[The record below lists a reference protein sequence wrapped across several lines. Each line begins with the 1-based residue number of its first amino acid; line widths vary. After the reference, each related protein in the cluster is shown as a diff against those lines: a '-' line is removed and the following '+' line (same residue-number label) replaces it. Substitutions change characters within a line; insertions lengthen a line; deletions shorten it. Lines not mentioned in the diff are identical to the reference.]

1 MGTWGSLAVFR
12 GACVWRGG
20 DLEAHEL
27 GRPVGMAHVGSR
39 VTRVSWDLQEAFA
52 QARPPTQSKG
62 RTVMVRKD
70 IWGASGA

>member
-1 MGTWGSLAVFR
+1 MGTWGSLAVFW

-39 VTRVSWDLQEAFA
+39 VTRVSWDLQGA
-52 QARPPTQSKG
+52 QARPPTQSEG
-62 RTVMVRKD
+62 RTVMVRKGV
-70 IWGASGA
+70 WGASGA

>member
-27 GRPVGMAHVGSR
+27 GRPVGMAHIGSC
-39 VTRVSWDLQEAFA
+39 VTRVSWENIFFE
-52 QARPPTQSKG
+52 
-62 RTVMVRKD
+62 
-70 IWGASGA
+70 IFW